1 MYRACSIN
9 IKCTAIVREPGQSQ
23 VSLLEERRGEKKG
36 KKKEK
41 KKKKKQSP
49 ASEALRCG
57 MSAFPIVD
65 SNDRIIIVAIVARSD
80 RGANDELFLSG
91 GMQS

>member
-23 VSLLEERRGEKKG
+23 VSLLEERRGEEKG

-41 KKKKKQSP
+41 EKKKK
-49 ASEALRCG
+49 EAITRL
-57 MSAFPIVD
+57 
-65 SNDRIIIVAIVARSD
+65 
-80 RGANDELFLSG
+80 G
-91 GMQS
+91 GITMWHVGGF